1 MIEKLDGTKYA
12 LCPGSPKLEG
22 TRLTGPLGR
31 MVARLQSTACY
42 NNAIDQTSPEFS
54 NIAEL
59 NRLQSSNTNLLILF
73 AVPPETGTG
82 AQLVTVVYTQRLK

>member
-1 MIEKLDGTKYA
+1 MRDFKA
-12 LCPGSPKLEG
+12 LH
-22 TRLTGPLGR
+22 
-31 MVARLQSTACY
+31 AIYIY

-73 AVPPETGTG
+73 AVPPETDTG
-82 AQLVTVVYTQRLK
+82 AQLVIVVYTQRLK